1 MAKNTPNTVKQ
12 DEITQELLNWLTAN
26 AKKPTIREQRIANPI
41 REGEKL
47 DRIPLAINTGAV
59 KPDTLTSA
67 LNRIMIASDPQG
79 WERLHDYDYD
89 GDEFTDEGDFESETD
104 FISENK
110 SERGHY
116 DKPKTDTNSSTPNI
130 LETEHDNNSQN
141 KTGKVDNSQNQ
152 SNKGDEK

>member
-1 MAKNTPNTVKQ
+1 MAKNTPNKVKQ
-12 DEITQELLNWLTAN
+12 DEITQELLSWLTAN

-47 DRIPLAINTGAV
+47 DRVPLALNTGAV

-89 GDEFTDEGDFESETD
+89 GDDFTDEGDFENETD

-116 DKPKTDTNSSTPNI
+116 DKPKKQANTNTSASSI
-130 LETEHDNNSQN
+130 LESESANNSQN
-141 KTGKVDNSQNQ
+141 NAREVDNSANP
-152 SNKGDEK
+152 SDKGD